1 MRRTSSKK
9 TNRILMLRR
18 MLASRFFM
26 IGSIVA
32 VILVLLALFAPVII
46 NHDPIEAN
54 MRMRFHAPDWFS
66 QGSDGYILGTDS
78 VGRDIFSRVLIGAR
92 YSLSIALVVAAIAL
106 VFGSILGIISGYYGG
121 IVDSIIMRLCDTLG
135 SIPQMVLAMAFI
147 AVLGDSLAVF
157 IGILAFTSWVGFTRQ
172 IRSSVLVM
180 RNREF
185 ISASKVLGARTPH
198 IMFTQILPNV
208 VTPLLI
214 LISQHIGMTILVE
227 ASISYLGLGIRA
239 PTPSWGN
246 MISDG
251 RSYLAT
257 SPWCV
262 VVPGVA
268 LMITVLA
275 FNFLGDGLRDVLD
288 PKRQ

>member
-1 MRRTSSKK
+1 MKKTSSK
-9 TNRILMLRR
+9 NSARVLMMKR
-18 MLASRFFM
+18 MLNSKFFM

-32 VILVLLALFAPVII
+32 LSLIILAVFAPLII
-46 NHDPIEAN
+46 THDPIEAN
-54 MRMRFHAPDWFS
+54 MRARLQAPDWFS
-66 QGSDGYILGTDS
+66 KGAEGYILGTDS
-78 VGRDIFSRVLIGAR
+78 VGRDILSRLLTGAR
-92 YSLSIALVVAAIAL
+92 YSLSIALIVAAIAL
-106 VFGSILGIISGYYGG
+106 VFGSTLGIIAGYYGG

-214 LISQHIGMTILVE
+214 LISQHIGSTILVE

-251 RSYLAT
+251 RTYLAT
-257 SPWCV
+257 APWCV